1 MLSDAF
7 LLEPPLPD
15 LTQPYQEI
23 WIASRRDG
31 LQGSG
36 TMDDPFD
43 GSTGYTPA
51 ISITSLTHSGLTATA
66 QTAQNHGYSVDEF
79 AAISGAT
86 GTSDFCWNGTFVI
99 TEVPSTT
106 SFKFLL
112 KSDPASAA
120 GGSPVCAQPIYHF
133 DQIIQQTQANT
144 TIHIG
149 PGVFETRGM
158 GDSDRPG
165 WHCKSGQ
172 RFLGAGMGLTTLKFV
187 GVNESVAGSGFSL
200 FYTPVQDDDEYLDG
214 FEACDFTVDC
224 NVEGQCNPHVN
235 CGAFALL
242 AGGRDIRIRR
252 VRAINFGS
260 QFDGTYTENFVFLV
274 QPPPSQ
280 TLIGEGLDGTDC
292 VIEDC
297 VTEQPCP
304 NIYYNSTLF
313 NISATS
319 PRIAR
324 GCTLRRNFVNSS
336 IAYGPMRSVASVDF
350 NATTRVATLTTRS
363 PHGLKIPGNVSVQ
376 GITIPGM
383 ETNGLNGVFAIKEIT
398 SDTVLT
404 YEAYSPQDGDPALP
418 SSGSYSQTTAII
430 GAPVSLHPLV
440 VANVQKV
447 TGYTFLVTTI
457 WGVPHNRTVNNII
470 KLGNIYIRIS
480 NPPNP
485 DIIYGPDNPN
495 NKFNNT
501 FQIEAVIARRQIQI
515 TVPGQT
521 FDEDTYSCFGDM
533 MTGEAHTAMT
543 SCNGTAAVVESNRIF
558 HCFTAGPWNDTG
570 NTLDWTAF
578 NNFYHDVAIG
588 AYQNMGGWRDANN
601 PLNCHLEYN
610 APDAI
615 CSVLDSQNNPIPH
628 HFTVG
633 QAIIITTP
641 TPTPY
646 QGTFIIK
653 SVSADGLSFDYEI
666 TGTPTGPADG
676 TLRETYQ
683 DDKLVFENN
692 VINQAVSRP
701 EFWGQPSGVNLA
713 FAVQDF
719 ADLEAPIYR
728 QVVVRGNVIRKTE
741 SPLDTYHIWHTGSVI
756 RGGDRS
762 IVQSN
767 VTDAD
772 FTHPISFKNFPGGV
786 AKCFN
791 NQKPAGDLV
800 PGYDETLQQNISD
813 LATEI
818 EGALMISL

>member
-31 LQGSG
+31 LEGSG

-43 GSTGYTPA
+43 GSTVYTPA

-79 AAISGAT
+79 AAISGVT
-86 GTSDFCWNGTFVI
+86 GTSDFCWNGIFVI

-133 DQIIQQTQANT
+133 DQIIQQIQANT

-165 WHCKSGQ
+165 WQCKSGQ

-187 GVNESVAGSGFSL
+187 GVNVSVAGTGFYM

-214 FEACDFTVDC
+214 FEASDFTVDC

-235 CGAFALL
+235 CGAFCLL
-242 AGGRDIRIRR
+242 SGGRDIRIRR

-280 TLIGEGLDGTDC
+280 ALIAVGLDGTDC

-297 VTEQPCP
+297 ITEQPCP
-304 NIYYNSTLF
+304 NIYYNSTIF

-319 PRIAR
+319 PRITR

-363 PHGLKIPGNVSVQ
+363 PHGLKVPGNVSVQ
-376 GITIPGM
+376 GITISGM
-383 ETNGLNGVFAIKEIT
+383 ATNGLNGVFAIKQVV

-404 YEAYSPQDGDPALP
+404 YEAYSPQTGDPALP
-418 SSGSYSQTTAII
+418 SSGSYAQTIAII
-430 GAPVSLHPLV
+430 GAPVSFHPLV
-440 VANVQKV
+440 VSSIQKV
-447 TGYTFLVTTI
+447 AGQTDTFLVTTNTDI
-457 WGVPHNRTVNNII
+457 PHNRTANNIVTLGGVWI
-470 KLGNIYIRIS
+470 KITNGQDQYLEPGN
-480 NPPNP
+480 PA
-485 DIIYGPDNPN
+485 
-495 NKFNNT
+495 NKFNQT
-501 FQIEAVIARRQIQI
+501 FQIESVVARRQFRIVV
-515 TVPGQT
+515 TGQT
-521 FDEDTYSCFGDM
+521 FGSNYSCLGRYDAM
-533 MTGEAHTAMT
+533 VMGLAPHCAMT
-543 SCNGTAAVVESNRIF
+543 VCNGTGAVVEGNRIF
-558 HCFTAGPWNDTG
+558 HCFTGGPWNDTG
-570 NTLDWTAF
+570 NTPDCTAF
-578 NNFYHDVAIG
+578 NNFYHDIAIG
-588 AYQNMGGWRDANN
+588 AYQRMGAWRDSL
-601 PLNCHLEYN
+601 LNCHLEFSGN
-610 APDAI
+610 IAT
-615 CSVLDSQNNPIPH
+615 CTVLDSGNNTIPH

-633 QAIIITTP
+633 QAIQITVAP
-641 TPTPY
+641 VPY
-646 QGTFIIK
+646 QGVFTIK
-653 SVSADGLSFDYEI
+653 TVSTDGLSFTYEMSAV
-666 TGTPTGPADG
+666 PTGSADG
-676 TLRETYQ
+676 KLQEAYQ
-683 DDKLVFENN
+683 DDKFLFENN
-692 VINQAVSRP
+692 VINLAVSRP
-701 EFWGQPSGVNLA
+701 EFWGQPSGVQLT
-713 FAVQDF
+713 FAVDDF
-719 ADLEAPIYR
+719 SFLQAPIYR
-728 QVVVRGNVIRKTE
+728 QVVVCGNVIRKTD
-741 SPLDTYHIWHTGSVI
+741 SPLDPYHIWHTGLIV
-756 RGGDRS
+756 RGGERS
-762 IVQSN
+762 IAQRN
-767 VTDAD
+767 LIDAD
-772 FTHPISFKNFPGGV
+772 VTHPILFKNFLGGV

-800 PGYDETLQQNISD
+800 AGYDETLQQNMSD
-813 LATEI
+813 LATDI
-818 EGALMISL
+818 ESALLISL